1 MVHEEDIV
9 HVHLRR
15 INTTNIVRAQKV
27 LYHFIFDMIFEL

>member
-15 INTTNIVRAQKV
+15 IHTTNIVKAQNV
-27 LYHFIFDMIFEL
+27 LYNFIFEMIFEL